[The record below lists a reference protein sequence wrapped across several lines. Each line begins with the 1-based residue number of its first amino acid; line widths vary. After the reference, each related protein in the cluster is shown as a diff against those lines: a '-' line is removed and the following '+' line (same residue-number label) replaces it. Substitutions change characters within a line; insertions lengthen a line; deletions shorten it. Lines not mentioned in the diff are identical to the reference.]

1 VDTGRA
7 VVMCGVVVLEIADGQ
22 VTAERHYWPLANT
35 LVQLGLIGSPPGPA
49 VRERDVVGRP
59 TILL

>member
-22 VTAERHYWPLANT
+22 VTAERHYCRWPTPWCSSA
-35 LVQLGLIGSPPGPA
+35 
-49 VRERDVVGRP
+49 
-59 TILL
+59 